1 MIMTQDFI
9 NLVNNGVK
17 RSSDNWG
24 TGIILQHPVTKKIL
38 LAKRTDTGEYGS
50 PGGKVEYQESPYN
63 GILRET
69 LEESN
74 VKIKDMI
81 CYGNNLHTSP
91 NGKNWV
97 DFLFYSNSFD
107 DSEIKNQESEM
118 EEFNWYD
125 INDALKLNLFPPS
138 RTGLELAIDA
148 GLVDS
153 TSATDNYISYV
164 DCPTSATEVMDSPHC
179 QYSYCEPE
187 QTYEGQLTSPWI
199 YWD

>member
-1 MIMTQDFI
+1 MTQDFI
-9 NLVNNGVK
+9 NLVNTGVK

-38 LAKRTDTGEYGS
+38 LAKRTDTGEYGT
-50 PGGKVEYQESPYN
+50 PGGKVEYSESPKN
-63 GILRET
+63 GIIREC

-107 DSEIKNQESEM
+107 DSEIKNQETEM

-125 INDALKLNLFPPS
+125 VDEALKLNLFPPS
-138 RTGLELAIDA
+138 RTGLEVALEE
-148 GLVDS
+148 GLLNGTS
-153 TSATDNYISYV
+153 TGDYISYV
-164 DCPTSATEVMDSPHC
+164 NCPTSASAVSDSYPC
-179 QYSYCEPE
+179 QYSYIEP
-187 QTYEGQLTSPWI
+187 QNTYEGQLMSPWI

>member
-1 MIMTQDFI
+1 MTKDFI

-17 RSSDNWG
+17 RSTDNWG
-24 TGIILQHPVTKKIL
+24 TGVILQHPETGKIL

-50 PGGKVEYQESPYN
+50 PGGKVENSESPSQ
-63 GILRET
+63 GVVREC

-74 VKIKDMI
+74 VKIKDMY

-107 DSEIKNQESEM
+107 DTNIQNQETEM
-118 EEFNWYD
+118 EPFDWFD
-125 INDALKLNLFPPS
+125 VHQALNLNLFPPT
-138 RTGLELAIDA
+138 RTALEMALECGLLNND
-148 GLVDS
+148 G
-153 TSATDNYISYV
+153 YIPYMT
-164 DCPTSATEVMDSPHC
+164 CPTSASAVSDSYPC
-179 QYSYCEPE
+179 QYSYVEPE
-187 QTYEGQLTSPWI
+187 QTYEGKLTSPWI